1 MQISDT
7 TDLKGIYED
16 IDFICGTDSTSY
28 PLKDKARN
36 VNRHYYKAVI
46 DALKSSGRS
55 QFDDPNLG
63 SLPNDTFNL
72 SNNIHEYKLL
82 GTNGNLA
89 DFLRLNAVEVKDSAG
104 NWTRL
109 KEIDINDLSFS
120 ITDYE
125 GTSGIPRYYDVIGNY
140 LYLYPAPDTTQVTAT
155 DGLKVWYQ
163 REIDLFEYGDTSPEP
178 AIPEPF
184 QRILSI
190 GGAIDWLMVNDSTK
204 VDRWR
209 GEYEQLRAELREFYS
224 NRNTDISIRLTPIQS
239 RNQVE

>member
-1 MQISDT
+1 MRISDPT
-7 TDLKGIYED
+7 NLTGVFED
-16 IDFICGTDSTSY
+16 IDFICQSDSVSY

-46 DALKSSGRS
+46 DALKVSGRS
-55 QFDDPNLG
+55 QFDDHNLG
-63 SLPNDTFNL
+63 SLPVDTFNL
-72 SNNIHEYKLL
+72 TNNTHEYKLL
-82 GTNGNLA
+82 GTSGNLL

-109 KEIDINDLSFS
+109 QELDINELGHS
-120 ITDYE
+120 ITDFE
-125 GTSGIPRYYDVIGNY
+125 ETSGIPRYYDVIGNY
-140 LYLYPAPDTTQVTAT
+140 LYLYPAPDTAQVTAT

-163 REIDLFEYGDTSPEP
+163 RDIDLFEYGDSAPEP
-178 AIPEPF
+178 GVPEPF

-190 GGAIDWLMVNDSTK
+190 GASIDWLMVNDATK

-224 NRNTDISIRLTPIQS
+224 NRNADVTIRFQPIQS